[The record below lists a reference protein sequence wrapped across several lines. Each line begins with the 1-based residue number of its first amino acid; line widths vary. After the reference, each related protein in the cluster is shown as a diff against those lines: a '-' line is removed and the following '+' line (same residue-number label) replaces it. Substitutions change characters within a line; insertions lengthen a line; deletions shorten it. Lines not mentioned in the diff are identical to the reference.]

1 MTGYSYA
8 IVETAL
14 ARVFRIKPA
23 DQKAF
28 FRGRLQHL
36 RRLGLPGKGRGRGGG
51 PPRAYSDNETCELL
65 IALELEEFG
74 IDPALAVRMV
84 TGQTGPDQRAEGSD
98 WQHYL
103 PKVIQEARKG
113 SGGDADII
121 LMVEPYFMS
130 APGRGDPRFDPATF
144 RHVKA
149 DSAGI
154 KEFEHL
160 LRGWGAGT
168 PDRVC
173 AFNLS
178 ERLRSLDAA
187 LKAVQEEDKAP

>member
-36 RRLGLPGKGRGRGGG
+36 RRLGLPSKGAGRGGG
-51 PPRAYSDNETCELL
+51 LPRVYSDKETCELL

-74 IDPALAVRMV
+74 IDPVLAVRMV
-84 TGQTGPDQRAEGSD
+84 TGRVGPGLESKAHKQHLHRAIRD
-98 WQHYL
+98 
-103 PKVIQEARKG
+103 ARNR
-113 SGGDADII
+113 SGEDNDVI
-121 LMVEPYFMS
+121 LMIEPYFMS
-130 APGRGDPRFDPATF
+130 AASGRGDPKFDPATF
-144 RHVKA
+144 RYVRA
-149 DSAGI
+149 DGDGI
-154 KEFEHL
+154 KEFLDL
-160 LRGWGAGT
+160 LRGWGVGT
-168 PDRVC
+168 PNRVC

-178 ERLRSLDAA
+178 ERLRELNEALRSAQEAA
-187 LKAVQEEDKAP
+187 